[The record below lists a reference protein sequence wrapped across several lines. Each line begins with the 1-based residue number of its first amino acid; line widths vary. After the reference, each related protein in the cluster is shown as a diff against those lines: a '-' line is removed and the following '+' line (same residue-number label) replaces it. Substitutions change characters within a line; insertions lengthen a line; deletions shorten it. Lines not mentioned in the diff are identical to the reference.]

1 MKKKA
6 KGAYIPFVRFIK
18 LIIRDMM
25 KSNKLSA
32 RPIEVRIND
41 KVMKNLQPA
50 KDATTKPPMPIPQEL
65 LDLADKKSKAYK
77 EYISRSSVSMESS
90 KPSGPTPETHKE
102 LDSSANLGL
111 ETGSKDQRVYK
122 GDKRRKRIH
131 RIADI

>member
-1 MKKKA
+1 
-6 KGAYIPFVRFIK
+6 
-18 LIIRDMM
+18 M

-65 LDLADKKSKAYK
+65 LDLADKKSTAYK

-111 ETGSKDQRVYK
+111 EMGSTEEGIDKGVKGVREYKDFLAFNSLEIQGK
-122 GDKRRKRIH
+122 KEMFK
-131 RIADI
+131 